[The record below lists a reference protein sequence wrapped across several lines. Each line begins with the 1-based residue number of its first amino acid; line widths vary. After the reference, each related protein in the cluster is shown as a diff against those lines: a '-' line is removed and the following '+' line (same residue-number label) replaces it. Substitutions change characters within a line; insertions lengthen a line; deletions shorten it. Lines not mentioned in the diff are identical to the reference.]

1 MIDYRR
7 SPLLVPRSIR
17 FLPSFVKLIFRLLRD
32 RRVPFYLKLIP
43 LSAFAYGV
51 MPLDFLPEA
60 LVPLLGG
67 LDDLFVIALAFWT
80 FLRLSPRDVVMEHGR
95 QIGREN
101 QGRQ

>member
-7 SPLLVPRSIR
+7 YPFLTPRVIR

-43 LSAFAYGV
+43 LSAIVYGLI
-51 MPLDFLPEA
+51 PFDFLPEA

-67 LDDLFVIALAFWT
+67 VDDLFVIALAFWT

-95 QIGREN
+95 QIGRE
-101 QGRQ
+101 G